1 MTNPTSIVLVADTV
15 SKHTKDS
22 VDNRTL
28 EFTEE
33 SYFEAATAA
42 MRAVGHV
49 VTHIES
55 PKALVAGAG
64 SLQDS
69 VVVSLWSGTENR
81 SRRTYVPSTCDSIG
95 LPYVGADAY
104 TAIVCQ
110 DKDLSKSYAKRYGIL
125 APAGTVIDVG
135 EQIIEC
141 AQMTP
146 PFVVKPL
153 LEGGSI
159 GIDQRAFCKSWKD
172 AVRQVAVLQKALN
185 CPVLVEEFLEG
196 DEISICLMGRSG
208 ASARFAA
215 VQVHVEGFDLA
226 KGIWSMELK
235 KTLGAS
241 PQNVP
246 VTDNIDKRLEHRCR
260 ALFDSFEK
268 IDYMRIDGR
277 MTKDGFR
284 LIELTP
290 DVHLGPTASFAQA
303 MMSTGIS
310 YEEMWAELVSLGTPP
325 T

>member
-1 MTNPTSIVLVADTV
+1 MNNPKSIVLVADTV
-15 SKHTKDS
+15 KTHTKNT
-22 VDNRTL
+22 VENRTW

-33 SYFEAATAA
+33 SYLEAATTA
-42 MRAVGHV
+42 MRAIGYE
-49 VTHIES
+49 VTHVDS

-64 SLQDS
+64 HMQDS
-69 VVVSLWSGTENR
+69 VVFSLWSGTENR

-95 LPYVGADAY
+95 QPYVGADAY

-110 DKDLSKSYAKRYGIL
+110 DKDLSKSYAKRFGIL
-125 APAGTVIDVG
+125 APAGTVVDVK
-135 EQIIEC
+135 EQFIEC

-159 GIDQRAFCKSWKD
+159 GIDQKAFCKSWKE
-172 AVRQVAVLQKALN
+172 AVRQVSVLQMALQ

-196 DEISICLMGRSG
+196 DEVSICLMGRSG

-215 VQVHVEGFDLA
+215 VQVDVEGFDLA
-226 KGIWSMELK
+226 KGIWSMDLK
-235 KTLGAS
+235 KTLGAA
-241 PQNVP
+241 PQNIP
-246 VTDNIDKRLEHRCR
+246 VTGKIDTRLEHHCR

-277 MTKDGFR
+277 ITKDGFR

-290 DVHLGPTASFAQA
+290 DVHLGPNASFAQA

-310 YEEMWAELVSLGTPP
+310 YEEMWAELIALGTSPD
-325 T
+325 

>member
-1 MTNPTSIVLVADTV
+1 MTNSKSIVLVADTV
-15 SKHTKDS
+15 KKHTMNT

-28 EFTEE
+28 EFTEQG
-33 SYFEAATAA
+33 YLDAVTAA
-42 MRAVGHV
+42 MQANGYDVK
-49 VTHIES
+49 HIDS
-55 PKALVAGAG
+55 PKALVGGAEHMH
-64 SLQDS
+64 DS
-69 VVVSLWSGTENR
+69 VVLSLWSGADNR
-81 SRRTYVPSTCDSIG
+81 SRRTYVPSTCDAIG
-95 LPYVGADAY
+95 MRYIGADAY

-125 APAGTVIDVG
+125 APAGTVIDVD

-141 AQMTP
+141 ARMEP

-159 GIDQRAFCKSWKD
+159 GIDQRAFCKTWKE
-172 AVRQVAVLQKALN
+172 AIRQVSVLQKALK

-196 DEISICLMGRSG
+196 DEVSICLMGRTG

-215 VQVHVEGFDLA
+215 VQVEVDGFDLS

-241 PQNVP
+241 PKNVP
-246 VTDNIDKRLEHRCR
+246 VTADIDERLEHHCR

-277 MTKDGFR
+277 ITKDGFR

-290 DVHLGPTASFAQA
+290 DVHLGPSASFAQA

-310 YEEMWAELVSLGTPP
+310 YDEMWAELLLLGTQW

>member
-1 MTNPTSIVLVADTV
+1 MTNSRSIVLVADTV
-15 SKHTKDS
+15 KKHTKNT

-33 SYFEAATAA
+33 GYLDAVTAA
-42 MRAVGHV
+42 IKSSGYD
-49 VTHIES
+49 VTHFDS
-55 PKALVAGAG
+55 PGALVDGANNMQG
-64 SLQDS
+64 S
-69 VVVSLWSGTENR
+69 VVVSLWSGADNR

-95 LPYVGADAY
+95 MPYIGADAY

-125 APAGTVIDVG
+125 APVGTVVEVD

-159 GIDQRAFCKSWKD
+159 GIDQRALCKSWKD
-172 AVRQVAVLQKALN
+172 VMRQVSVLQRALQ

-196 DEISICLMGRSG
+196 DEVSICLMGRSG
-208 ASARFAA
+208 SSARFAA
-215 VQVHVEGFDLA
+215 VQVEVEGFDLA

-235 KTLGAS
+235 KTLGTA
-241 PQNVP
+241 PRNVP
-246 VTDNIDKRLEHRCR
+246 VTAEIDKQLEHHCR
-260 ALFDSFEK
+260 SLFDSFEK

-277 MTKDGFR
+277 ITKEGFR

-290 DVHLGPTASFAQA
+290 DVHLGPGASFAQA

-310 YEEMWAELVSLGTPP
+310 YEEMWAELVSLGTP
-325 T
+325 